1 MDRPAAFTVSTGPAL
16 ASDRVRAAQG
26 LQSGSHED
34 PAFVARFRHLGD
46 LVGQVLRTR
55 NDIVVMQGEAV
66 LGLEAALAATIRPG
80 MTVIN
85 VASGPYGKGMGW
97 WAEQMGARVVE
108 VETGFREVPTA
119 EMVGAAL
126 AANPEAEL
134 LCVVHVETPCGTVAP
149 IAEIGRLARAAG
161 VVSLVDAV
169 ASVGGLDVRTDEWG
183 LDIVVTAPEKCLNGP
198 TGLSLLSVSAAAWEL
213 IAKNPG
219 APRASY
225 RSMLDWKEKWLDGG
239 AFPYTPSIA
248 DVQGTI
254 AACEAFLDEGFDA
267 VFARHAA
274 SGAAARAGVRAM
286 GLELWP
292 LRESDT
298 ADTLTAIKLPAG
310 VTEEALVT
318 HIRER
323 YGVQI
328 SGSEGAWDL
337 VRIGHIG
344 ETARSLHPVVGLAAL
359 GQGLRDLGV
368 AVDVGAGLEA
378 ALAALSA
385 RPNG

>member
-1 MDRPAAFTVSTGPAL
+1 M
-16 ASDRVRAAQG
+16 
-26 LQSGSHED
+26 
-34 PAFVARFRHLGD
+34 
-46 LVGQVLRTR
+46 
-55 NDIVVMQGEAV
+55 
-66 LGLEAALAATIRPG
+66 
-80 MTVIN
+80 
-85 VASGPYGKGMGW
+85 
-97 WAEQMGARVVE
+97 
-108 VETGFREVPTA
+108 
-119 EMVGAAL
+119 
-126 AANPEAEL
+126 
-134 LCVVHVETPCGTVAP
+134 
-149 IAEIGRLARAAG
+149 
-161 VVSLVDAV
+161 VSLVDAV

-213 IAKNPG
+213 VARNPG

-248 DVQGTI
+248 DVLGTI
-254 AACEAFLDEGFDA
+254 AACEAFLEEGFDA

-292 LRESDT
+292 LRGADT

-310 VTEEALVT
+310 VTEEALVA

-328 SGSEGAWDL
+328 SGSEGAGDL

-368 AVDVGAGLEA
+368 AVNVGAGLEA